1 MPKERRVV
9 PVAPAEVPG
18 FLGKAQQFLAGA
30 EDHLANG
37 RHDGAL
43 MDAIHAVIA
52 ACDAVTG
59 HLEGIRSADPDHARA
74 AHLLERVTKTEN
86 VAGTPAR
93 QFAMLI
99 AKKNVVEYE
108 ARRAT
113 AKEASEG
120 VDRARRF
127 VRWATDQIARARR
140 AGER

>member
-1 MPKERRVV
+1 MPREARVV
-9 PVAPAEVPG
+9 PVAPAEVSG
-18 FLGKAQQFLAGA
+18 FLGKAREFLAGA
-30 EDHLANG
+30 EDHLAQG

-43 MDAIHAVIA
+43 MDAIHAAIA

-59 HLEGIRSADPDHARA
+59 HLEGVRSADPDHARA
-74 AHLLERVTKTEN
+74 VHLLERVTRTEN

-93 QFAMLI
+93 QLAMLI

-113 AKEASEG
+113 SKEASEG

-127 VRWATDQIARARR
+127 VRWAIELVDRSQRHA
-140 AGER
+140 